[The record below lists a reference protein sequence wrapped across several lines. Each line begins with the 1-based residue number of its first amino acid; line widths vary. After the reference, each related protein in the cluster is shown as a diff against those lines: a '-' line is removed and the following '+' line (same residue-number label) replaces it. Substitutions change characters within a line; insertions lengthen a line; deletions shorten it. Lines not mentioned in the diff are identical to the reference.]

1 MKNKRIDLIGAKID
15 QGASK
20 RGVCIGP
27 EAIRFAG
34 ICNGIQEL
42 GYELNDKGDLVQ
54 LKQGRTSEKLRNYDQ
69 VIDM

>member
-1 MKNKRIDLIGAKID
+1 MMNKRIDLIGAKLD

-34 ICNGIQEL
+34 ICAGI
-42 GYELNDKGDLVQ
+42 
-54 LKQGRTSEKLRNYDQ
+54 EKLG
-69 VIDM
+69 